1 MMMRIICSSRGA
13 AVTSRFFDQVE
24 ATRPLVH
31 QQDDRP
37 TIECARKEEPLPL
50 TARFL
55 NHRPMCC
62 NSASP

>member
-37 TIECARKEEPLPL
+37 AIECARKEEPLPL
-50 TARFL
+50 TAQQ
-55 NHRPMCC
+55 
-62 NSASP
+62 SGS